1 MTWMI
6 PERRYKD
13 GRIKSVPGDAEEL
26 TTGVPQSPGGL
37 LAPALGSHEGRCTV
51 TETSGHLDEKVKTL
65 WDKS

>member
-51 TETSGHLDEKVKTL
+51 TETRADI
-65 WDKS
+65 